1 MEQQNENRKL
11 ELGSTIGSA
20 FALIR
25 DFPIKV
31 IGLAFVLGAVP
42 TRALYYGLSGVTND
56 AGSTVLTSVAVLLV
70 GLVIQVVLAG
80 LLVGS
85 AAHQEAGIGSG
96 LRRLPQLI
104 VGGLLN
110 ALGSCIALMCLLIP
124 YLFVMTRWS
133 VVGAVLA
140 NEDRGISEAFGRS
153 SELTEGVRLH
163 IFGLIVL
170 SGIGQILFV
179 TIGLLLVAP
188 VTGMATALQD
198 FSSNPVALAMRTF
211 VETCTIGFAA
221 ALQCA
226 LYVALR
232 ESREGPM
239 SDYLTEIFA

>member
-56 AGSTVLTSVAVLLV
+56 AGSTVLTSVAVLFV

-85 AAHQEAGIGSG
+85 ATQQEAGIGSG
-96 LRRLPQLI
+96 LHRLPQLI

-124 YLFVMTRWS
+124 YLFVLTRWS

-153 SELTEGVRLH
+153 SELTEGVRLR

-198 FSSNPVALAMRTF
+198 FSSNPVALAMQTF
-211 VETCTIGFAA
+211 VKTCTIGFAA

-239 SDYLTEIFA
+239 SDRLTEIFA

>member
-1 MEQQNENRKL
+1 MEQQAGNRSL
-11 ELGSTIGSA
+11 EIGGTIANA
-20 FALIR
+20 FGLMR
-25 DFPIKV
+25 QYPIKV
-31 IGLAFVLGAVP
+31 IGLAFLLGAVP
-42 TRALYYGLSGVTND
+42 TRALYFGLSGLTD
-56 AGSTVLTSVAVLLV
+56 DTGSAALTSFAVMFV

-85 AAHQEAGIGSG
+85 ATQQEAGIGSG
-96 LRRLPQLI
+96 LHRLPQLI

-110 ALGSCIALMCLLIP
+110 ALGSCIALICLLIP
-124 YLFVMTRWS
+124 YLFVLTRWS

-153 SELTEGVRLH
+153 SELTEGVRLR
-163 IFGLIVL
+163 IFGLIML

-179 TIGLLLVAP
+179 MVGLLLVAP
-188 VTGMATALQD
+188 VTGMTTALQD
-198 FSSNPVALAMRTF
+198 FPSNPVALAMRTF

-221 ALQCA
+221 ALQCT